1 MEIVFFI
8 LKLMGWLVLG
18 ILGLILGI
26 LLLVLFSA
34 IVYRVDGKKE
44 EKAEGR
50 LCVTWFF
57 HILSV
62 VLGYQDEFFAQVKVF
77 GKTVWKLK
85 SEDGRKEDFE
95 NTEGERARRAELKY
109 KL

>member
-34 IVYRVDGKKE
+34 IV
-44 EKAEGR
+44 
-50 LCVTWFF
+50 
-57 HILSV
+57 
-62 VLGYQDEFFAQVKVF
+62 
-77 GKTVWKLK
+77 
-85 SEDGRKEDFE
+85 
-95 NTEGERARRAELKY
+95 
-109 KL
+109 